1 MNTKIEKREKN
12 KDLQGLIDIEILKRS
27 DYIDII
33 ITDNGIGFK
42 DINKKELI
50 KPYYTTKKKGSGLGL
65 AIVNKIILD
74 HNGSINLSN
83 TKDGA
88 KIDLSF
94 NIIKNGY

>member
-1 MNTKIEKREKN
+1 MYNCRYEDGGNTQEVTSGNTHFFR
-12 KDLQGLIDIEILKRS
+12 
-27 DYIDII
+27 
-33 ITDNGIGFK
+33 
-42 DINKKELI
+42 
-50 KPYYTTKKKGSGLGL
+50 PVTKKKGSGLGL